1 MELARLMQD
10 QPMTGLQKSVWWTE
24 HVIRN
29 KGAKHLRNP
38 AVDMPLHQYYLV
50 DVTVFITGV
59 SVALVFVAFQVIKLF
74 ISLYRSYVKRINKR
88 KLE

>member
-29 KGAKHLRNP
+29 KGARHLRNP
-38 AVDMPLHQYYLV
+38 AVDVPLYQYYLV
-50 DVTVFITGV
+50 DVIAFIT
-59 SVALVFVAFQVIKLF
+59 SVTLAIILFVFKAVKLLVR
-74 ISLYRSYVKRINKR
+74 LYRAYAGRISKK